1 MATDKPDPRAPSLL
15 PPSPERPPRHSPAGL
30 AQLKRPAG
38 APQGHPG
45 QSSSGGMGPDR
56 CGWPC
61 SANAPTRGRN
71 KPPSVL
77 PAPQRASACR
87 ASLPPPPI
95 TQLLRAADYEAADA
109 HRPTAEP
116 ITTTPC
122 EQQTTLPAPPIR
134 TLPPPTADHVHFDV
148 CLPPSLSLS
157 TTPSPDAKDKGH
169 ETADGFPR
177 RRSGLTARRPSRWR
191 TTDPTTRTLSPDSRS
206 PSPRDAAVWRPPSM
220 IADRRAQQK
229 PGAAPPPSASYAQQP
244 SSSRYDSKPPPPAP
258 RDQYKQPPYGHAS
271 PPPPPQQQ
279 HHQQQPPHSQGPPPR
294 TTPPPAAA
302 AAAAAGSAAA
312 IASPG
317 LPPAAFACPRRGLRL
332 RLDAAAALPCRT
344 GQLSE
349 KELSAALV
357 NGDWTA
363 FDIQTVRMM
372 IRMFDSDRN
381 GTINF
386 EEFCGLWSF
395 LASWR
400 TLFDRFDVDRSG
412 NISLSEFTDALIA
425 FRYRLSPAFVELLFR
440 TYDKRGEGVMSFDL
454 FVQSCISLKRMTDV
468 FKKYDDDR
476 DGFITLS
483 FEDFL
488 SEILKQLK

>member
-1 MATDKPDPRAPSLL
+1 MAYNRPYDPDALPRF
-15 PPSPERPPRHSPAGL
+15 
-30 AQLKRPAG
+30 
-38 APQGHPG
+38 
-45 QSSSGGMGPDR
+45 
-56 CGWPC
+56 
-61 SANAPTRGRN
+61 
-71 KPPSVL
+71 
-77 PAPQRASACR
+77 
-87 ASLPPPPI
+87 
-95 TQLLRAADYEAADA
+95 
-109 HRPTAEP
+109 AEP
-116 ITTTPC
+116 EP
-122 EQQTTLPAPPIR
+122 
-134 TLPPPTADHVHFDV
+134 
-148 CLPPSLSLS
+148 
-157 TTPSPDAKDKGH
+157 
-169 ETADGFPR
+169 
-177 RRSGLTARRPSRWR
+177 
-191 TTDPTTRTLSPDSRS
+191 
-206 PSPRDAAVWRPPSM
+206 
-220 IADRRAQQK
+220 K

-279 HHQQQPPHSQGPPPR
+279 HHQQPPHSQGPPRAPAASR
-294 TTPPPAAA
+294 PPPSPVPGE
-302 AAAAAGSAAA
+302 GSG
-312 IASPG
+312 SDSTL
-317 LPPAAFACPRRGLRL
+317 LPLFRAVDKDG
-332 RLDAAAALPCRT
+332 T